1 MCKFSFNYNYCFSD
15 NAGGLDQLGLNSI
28 QLRLEGFNRFVHVSN
43 SVVLAL

>member
-28 QLRLEGFNRFVHVSN
+28 QEWCIDENARNEEDEET
-43 SVVLAL
+43 